1 MSTMAETEKEKRT
14 ISRARNLFAQHRG
27 YFRTTQALKLGIAPV
42 TLYEMAR
49 SGILVREGRGL
60 YRLAEAELPGH
71 PDLVMIAHRIPKAVV
86 CLVSALAFH
95 DLTTQIP
102 HRVYIA
108 LPKDTKKPR
117 LEYPPIE
124 VVWLSG
130 PAYTEG
136 IERHD
141 LDGAV
146 VPVYSAAKTVAD
158 CFRFRRK
165 IGTDVAVE
173 ALKDYMRKSRG
184 EVNELLSFARIDRVG
199 RIMRP
204 YLESLL

>member
-1 MSTMAETEKEKRT
+1 MAKTEKEKRT
-14 ISRARNLFAQHRG
+14 ISRAHDLFAQHRG
-27 YFRTTQALKLGIAPV
+27 YLRTAQALKLGIAPV

-49 SGILVREGRGL
+49 SGVLVQEGRGL
-60 YRLAEAELPGH
+60 YRLADTELPGH
-71 PDLVMIAHRIPKAVV
+71 PDLVTIAHRIPKAVV

-95 DLTTQIP
+95 ELTTQIP

-117 LEYPPIE
+117 VDYPPIE

-173 ALKDYMRKSRG
+173 ALKDYLTRKRG
-184 EVNELLSFARIDRVG
+184 DVNQLLSYARINRVS
-199 RIMRP
+199 RLMQP

>member
-1 MSTMAETEKEKRT
+1 MPNTGAICARPRRSSWELRQPPCTKLART
-14 ISRARNLFAQHRG
+14 GVLAQD
-27 YFRTTQALKLGIAPV
+27 
-42 TLYEMAR
+42 
-49 SGILVREGRGL
+49 GRGL

-71 PDLVMIAHRIPKAVV
+71 PDLVTIAHRVPRAVV
-86 CLVSALAFH
+86 CLISALAFH
-95 DLTTQIP
+95 ELTTQIP

-117 LEYPPIE
+117 FDYPPID

-130 PAYTEG
+130 RAYTEG

-141 LDGAV
+141 LEGAV
-146 VPVYSAAKTVAD
+146 VAVYSAAKTVAD

-165 IGTDVAVE
+165 VGTDVAVE
-173 ALKDYMRKSRG
+173 ALKDYLIKTRG
-184 EVNELLSFARIDRVG
+184 EVNELLACARISRVS
-199 RIMRP
+199 RIMHP

>member
-1 MSTMAETEKEKRT
+1 MKPMKNT
-14 ISRARNLFAQHRG
+14 ISRARDLFAQHRG
-27 YFRTTQALKLGIAPV
+27 YLRTAQALKLGIAPV

-49 SGILVREGRGL
+49 SGILVQEGRGL

-71 PDLVMIAHRIPKAVV
+71 PDLVTIAHRIPKAVV

-95 DLTTQIP
+95 ELTTQIP
-102 HRVYIA
+102 HRVYVA

-136 IERHD
+136 IERRD

-173 ALKDYMRKSRG
+173 ALKDYVRISRG
-184 EVNELLSFARIDRVG
+184 DVNELLSFARINRVS
-199 RIMRP
+199 RIMQP
-204 YLESLL
+204 YLESLQ

>member
-1 MSTMAETEKEKRT
+1 MSVMARTNEEKGT
-14 ISRARNLFAQHRG
+14 ISRARDLFAQHRG
-27 YFRTTQALKLGIAPV
+27 YLRTAQALKLGIAPV

-49 SGILVREGRGL
+49 NGVLVQEGRGL
-60 YRLAEAELPGH
+60 YRLAEAELPGQ
-71 PDLVMIAHRIPKAVV
+71 PDLVVIAHRIPKAVV

-95 DLTTQIP
+95 ELTAQIP
-102 HRVYIA
+102 HCVYIA

-117 LEYPPIE
+117 LEYPPID

-130 PAYTEG
+130 PTYTDG

-141 LDGAV
+141 LDGAM

-165 IGTDVAVE
+165 IGADVAVE
-173 ALKDYMRKSRG
+173 ALKEYVKRARG
-184 EVNELLSFARIDRVG
+184 DVNELLSYARIDRVS
-199 RIMRP
+199 RVMQP

>member
-1 MSTMAETEKEKRT
+1 MSAMAKTEKEKRT
-14 ISRARNLFAQHRG
+14 ISRARDLFTRHRG
-27 YFRTTQALKLGIAPV
+27 YLRTAQALKLGIAPV

-49 SGILVREGRGL
+49 SGILVQEGRGL
-60 YRLAEAELPGH
+60 YRLTEAELPGQ
-71 PDLVMIAHRIPKAVV
+71 PDLVAIAHRVPKAVV
-86 CLVSALAFH
+86 CLISALAFH
-95 DLTTQIP
+95 ELTTQIP

-130 PAYTEG
+130 LAYTEG
-136 IERHD
+136 IQHHD
-141 LDGAV
+141 LEGAV
-146 VPVYSAAKTVAD
+146 VPVYSAAKTVTD

-165 IGTDVAVE
+165 VGTDVAVE
-173 ALKDYMRKSRG
+173 ALKDYLRRARG
-184 EVNELLSFARIDRVG
+184 NVNELLSFARINRVS
-199 RIMRP
+199 RIMQP

>member
-1 MSTMAETEKEKRT
+1 M
-14 ISRARNLFAQHRG
+14 
-27 YFRTTQALKLGIAPV
+27 
-42 TLYEMAR
+42 
-49 SGILVREGRGL
+49 
-60 YRLAEAELPGH
+60 
-71 PDLVMIAHRIPKAVV
+71 
-86 CLVSALAFH
+86 
-95 DLTTQIP
+95 TTQIP

-136 IERHD
+136 IQHHD
-141 LDGAV
+141 LEGAV
-146 VPVYSAAKTVAD
+146 VPVYSAAKTVTD

-165 IGTDVAVE
+165 VGTDVAVE
-173 ALKDYMRKSRG
+173 ALKDYLRRARG
-184 EVNELLSFARIDRVG
+184 NVHELLSFARINRVS
-199 RIMRP
+199 RIMQP